1 MADEEESE
9 VVKYVYEGSR
19 ASGEVLDVTA
29 GAAPKELT
37 KPLELLGVREGVG
50 KATFPNG
57 DLFEGCFE
65 AGSRSG
71 AGTYTYAAPPPEE
84 GEEPAPPT
92 ATYEGAFKAGVKA
105 GVGTLTWA
113 SGAKFQGTF
122 KDGKYHGQG
131 TMFYPNGDIYSGAWV
146 AGQKDGQ
153 GSYIYKETKTTIKG
167 TWVKNI
173 LMEGI
178 YSDQYGNTYTGEF
191 AASTTGV
198 RYLAGGAFN
207 LASGASDAYPKP
219 TGLVWTMSYGNFGM
233 LQCKDAPA
241 AALASAAIATFLA
254 THTASQGGVRATAL
268 GQMQPEP
275 SKGYP
280 PMMALDASKV
290 MWLEQFKDV
299 AAYHAHK
306 SSARLA
312 GCVPDLL
319 RYGASGAAADFGGS
333 LECEMVHLE
342 KPGAASGANY
352 VRIVGMKA
360 KEASMIP
367 MFEDVIKGEVTAN
380 MDEPG
385 FVRGTVLRPTTDE
398 PCIIRWVMQW
408 TSKEECEAHVTY
420 PHHRNTELK
429 KIFPMVDMSGFGGAL
444 EWAGAVAFE
453 K

>member
-19 ASGEVLDVTA
+19 APGESIDITA

-37 KPLELLGVREGVG
+37 KPLELLGVREGLG

-84 GEEPAPPT
+84 GEDPAPPT

-178 YSDQYGNTYTGEF
+178 CALLRLDLDSLLHAYKCTYTWR
-191 AASTTGV
+191 ASV
-198 RYLAGGAFN
+198 RCCVSTL
-207 LASGASDAYPKP
+207 
-219 TGLVWTMSYGNFGM
+219 
-233 LQCKDAPA
+233 
-241 AALASAAIATFLA
+241 II
-254 THTASQGGVRATAL
+254 
-268 GQMQPEP
+268 
-275 SKGYP
+275 SK
-280 PMMALDASKV
+280 
-290 MWLEQFKDV
+290 
-299 AAYHAHK
+299 
-306 SSARLA
+306 
-312 GCVPDLL
+312 
-319 RYGASGAAADFGGS
+319 
-333 LECEMVHLE
+333 
-342 KPGAASGANY
+342 
-352 VRIVGMKA
+352 
-360 KEASMIP
+360 
-367 MFEDVIKGEVTAN
+367 
-380 MDEPG
+380 
-385 FVRGTVLRPTTDE
+385 
-398 PCIIRWVMQW
+398 
-408 TSKEECEAHVTY
+408 
-420 PHHRNTELK
+420 
-429 KIFPMVDMSGFGGAL
+429 
-444 EWAGAVAFE
+444 
-453 K
+453 